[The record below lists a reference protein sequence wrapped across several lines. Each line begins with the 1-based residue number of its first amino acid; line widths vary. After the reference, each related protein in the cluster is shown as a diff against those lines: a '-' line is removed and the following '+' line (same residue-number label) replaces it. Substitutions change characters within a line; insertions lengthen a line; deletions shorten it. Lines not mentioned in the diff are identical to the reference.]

1 MTQDKTMPRMKR
13 THRAVHYPSR
23 NRNGNIQLEGDMA
36 DVICEIRRAGI
47 TPEGLAQLD
56 VRSQNGSFDWTWVL
70 SKDGLGREMLATA
83 LAAIVSG
90 KFIECVIEDPVL
102 TWSRVTRLLIVK

>member
-1 MTQDKTMPRMKR
+1 MFDG
-13 THRAVHYPSR
+13 V
-23 NRNGNIQLEGDMA
+23 
-36 DVICEIRRAGI
+36 CEIRRAGI

-56 VRSQNGSFDWTWVL
+56 VRPQDGSFDWTWVL

-90 KFIECVIEDPVL
+90 KLINCTIEEPVS
-102 TWSRVTRLLIVK
+102 TWSRVVRLLIVK

>member
-1 MTQDKTMPRMKR
+1 M
-13 THRAVHYPSR
+13 V
-23 NRNGNIQLEGDMA
+23 
-36 DVICEIRRAGI
+36 DVVCEIRRAGI

-56 VRSQNGSFDWTWVL
+56 VRPQNGSFDWTWVL

-90 KFIECVIEDPVL
+90 KFIECQIEEPVSS
-102 TWSRVTRLLIVK
+102 WSRVIRLVIVK